1 MSSFGSRLKDLR
13 NNIGIPQHALA
24 AQLSV
29 KQSAVS
35 GWENDTREPSLDA
48 LRNIA
53 HFFGVSLDYLL
64 GLTDDKGR
72 SMTRAAPE
80 DMIEVTPFE
89 REVLLR
95 YRILPPSEQIY
106 ICRMLELPHPAAR
119 RDSIKQA

>member
-1 MSSFGSRLKDLR
+1 MYSFGSRLKDLR
-13 NNIGIPQHALA
+13 NKIGIPQHALA

-48 LRNIA
+48 LRSIA
-53 HFFGVSLDYLL
+53 QYFSVSLDYLL
-64 GLTDDKGR
+64 GLTDNKDR
-72 SMTRAAPE
+72 STPRAAPE

-89 REVLLR
+89 REVLLK
-95 YRILPPSEQIY
+95 YRVLPPSEQIY
-106 ICRMLELPHPAAR
+106 ICRMLELTHPATR